1 MASKDSN
8 STNIK
13 DWLKLNLLDFANGND
28 LEILLIELKFL
39 KDTLPEQF
47 RSELKDEYRTLSE
60 WIKTLDVDSN
70 LTKTHE
76 LQIYENGIAHKVFLE
91 NIRKPHLHLKEL
103 YLITF
108 LIYRADSS
116 KINTIRA
123 VYFFLCLR
131 MVELTDYDSRIETT
145 LDECRFLTNKTREF
159 LVPFLP
165 DVTQSKNLQDI
176 KERLIQTQ
184 EDDNYTRWLNR
195 SPKTFELE
203 VRRYKNK
210 LLSAGASL
218 FSSDAQFEINERIA
232 KYLYEYILPL
242 ENYFKND
249 SGITRVTTETHKII
263 TILQDKDDITGNTVS
278 DLTYISENTS
288 EENGFEDRERQDDE
302 EQSFEQVSFE
312 QPTNYYLDKI
322 RAEQQV
328 NCRHQRT
335 LSQVT
340 DVNVAHADEIQVL
353 VKYLLRNLMSLDLRR
368 INDNENSEKKPS
380 NIEYDL
386 DHQAS
391 LYLLIVLLTGSPQ
404 SLISE
409 DLKKSYLCYRYP
421 LEFTPTRSKAQESWD
436 SKLYAENSS
445 ILHLIYPTVIGDIHY
460 YLLHDISIKD
470 LEEIRNKANENL
482 KALNK
487 KSKTRLTINKIKN
500 YLEHFL
506 IHSGRDHALINVL
519 ISKPIHHSSALPY
532 FNVSQLDLFLC
543 QDDFNEHLYE
553 ITFDKVNDES
563 KKNQEYLFFKLP
575 DDKEINYWD
584 KQIGSVLAVQE
595 GRLTSIVSDL
605 ITRINSSLL
614 DRNTLNSRSIVDLH
628 NTFTDYLYILLSVS
642 SGYRPVR
649 EPFGRLIDIDVRTKK
664 YFISDKENRQH
675 TRGRYIYLPDIAN
688 HQIQQYIKYL
698 KTNVFILNN
707 LDNSLCDI
715 YSNILAS
722 NIGLISY
729 LKLDE
734 KTNTIT
740 EVSLTQTFIQERL
753 SRILELPSN
762 WHRHFIRSYKSPEV
776 GIFSAKSS
784 SSLSD
789 SFGHD
794 VIGAWMGHADELGF
808 DYYDKHSGLKRSEL
822 RRFADE
828 LNGIIEYNGFRV
840 ISLETR

>member
-1 MASKDSN
+1 MANKDSN

-60 WIKTLDVDSN
+60 WIKTLDVNSN

-91 NIRKPHLHLKEL
+91 NIRKPHLHLKDL

-108 LIYRADSS
+108 LIHRADSS

-165 DVTQSKNLQDI
+165 DVTELKSLKDI
-176 KERLIQTQ
+176 EEFLINAQQ
-184 EDDNYTRWLNR
+184 NDSYTRWLDKR
-195 SPKTFELE
+195 PLTFDFEIQK
-203 VRRYKNK
+203 YKNR
-210 LLSAGASL
+210 LLSKETSL
-218 FSSDAQFEINERIA
+218 SSVEAQFEINERIA
-232 KYLYEYILPL
+232 KYLYEYILPI

-263 TILQDKDDITGNTVS
+263 SILQDKDDITGNTVS
-278 DLTYISENTS
+278 DLTYISENAS
-288 EENGFEDRERQDDE
+288 EANGFEDQERQDDE
-302 EQSFEQVSFE
+302 EQSFEQVNFE

-340 DVNVAHADEIQVL
+340 DVNVAHADEVQIL
-353 VKYLLRNLMSLDLRR
+353 VTYLLNSLMSLDIRS
-368 INDNENSEKKPS
+368 INADNNDEQGTL

-386 DHQAS
+386 DHQTS
-391 LYLLIVLLTGSPQ
+391 LYLLIILLTGRSEL
-404 SLISE
+404 LISE
-409 DLKKSYLCYRYP
+409 DFRESYLCYRYP
-421 LEFTPTRSKAQESWD
+421 LEFAPTRSKVQENWD
-436 SKLYAENSS
+436 SKLCADNTSTLNLFYPIAVGNIYS
-445 ILHLIYPTVIGDIHY
+445 HL
-460 YLLHDISIKD
+460 LRNISTKV
-470 LEEIRNKANENL
+470 LEEVKQKASEAL
-482 KALNK
+482 KAINK
-487 KSKTRLTINKIKN
+487 KSKTRLTFNKVKN
-500 YLEHFL
+500 YLEHYL
-506 IHSGRDHALINVL
+506 IQSGRDQALVNVL

-543 QDDFNEHLYE
+543 QYDFNEHLYD
-553 ITFDKVNDES
+553 IAFNTVSDES
-563 KKNQEYLFFKLP
+563 KCNEEYQFFELP
-575 DDKEINYWD
+575 DERVTGYWD
-584 KQIGSVLAVQE
+584 KQIGSVLAIRE
-595 GRLTSIVSDL
+595 SRLTSIVSDL
-605 ITRINSSLL
+605 ITQINSALW
-614 DRNTLNSRSIVDLH
+614 DKKTLNPRSIVDLH
-628 NTFTDYLYILLSVS
+628 NIFTDYLYVLLSVS

-649 EPFGRLIDIDVRTKK
+649 EPFGRLVDIDVRTKK

-688 HQIQQYIKYL
+688 QQIEQYIKYL
-698 KTNVFILNN
+698 KSNAFILNS
-707 LDNSLCDI
+707 LGNSLGDI
-715 YSNILAS
+715 YSDILDS
-722 NIGLISY
+722 NIGLITY

-740 EVSLTQTFIQERL
+740 EVSLTKTFIHGRL
-753 SRILELPSN
+753 SKILDLPSN
-762 WHRHFIRSYKSPEV
+762 WHRHFIRSYKSLEV
-776 GIFSAKSS
+776 GIFSAKPN
-784 SSLSD
+784 SSLSN

-808 DYYDKHSGLKRSEL
+808 DYYDKHSGLRRSEL
-822 RRFADE
+822 RRFSDE
-828 LNGIIEYNGFRV
+828 LNGIIKYNGFKV

>member
-1 MASKDSN
+1 MANKDSN

-13 DWLKLNLLDFANGND
+13 DWLKLNLLDFANGNE

-47 RSELKDEYRTLSE
+47 RSELKNEYRALSE
-60 WIKTLDVDSN
+60 WIKTLQVDSS
-70 LTKTHE
+70 LTKTYE
-76 LQIYENGIAHKVFLE
+76 LQIYENAIDHKMFLK

-108 LIYRADSS
+108 LIHRADSS

-131 MVELTDYDSRIETT
+131 MVELTDYDSRIENT

-159 LVPFLP
+159 LVHFLP
-165 DVTQSKNLQDI
+165 DVTELKSLKDI
-176 KERLIQTQ
+176 EEFLINAQQ
-184 EDDNYTRWLNR
+184 NDSYTRWLDEH
-195 SPKTFELE
+195 PLTFDFEIQK
-203 VRRYKNK
+203 YKNR
-210 LLSAGASL
+210 LLSKETL
-218 FSSDAQFEINERIA
+218 LSSVEAQFEINERIA
-232 KYLYEYILPL
+232 KYLYEYILPI

-288 EENGFEDRERQDDE
+288 EENGFEDQERQDDE

-340 DVNVAHADEIQVL
+340 DVNVAHADEIKIL
-353 VKYLLRNLMSLDLRR
+353 VKYLLRHLMSLDLRR
-368 INDNENSEKKPS
+368 INDNENSEQKPS
-380 NIEYDL
+380 NIEYNL

-391 LYLLIVLLTGSPQ
+391 LYLLIVLLTGRPQ
-404 SLISE
+404 LLISE

-553 ITFDKVNDES
+553 ITFNKVNDES
-563 KKNQEYLFFKLP
+563 KNNQEYLFFKLP
-575 DDKEINYWD
+575 DDREINYWD

-595 GRLTSIVSDL
+595 GCLTSIVSDL
-605 ITRINSSLL
+605 ITQINSALW
-614 DRNTLNSRSIVDLH
+614 DKKTLNPRSIVDLH
-628 NTFTDYLYILLSVS
+628 NIFTDYLYVLLSVS

-649 EPFGRLIDIDVRTKK
+649 EPFGRLVDIDVRTKK

-688 HQIQQYIKYL
+688 QQIEQYIKYL
-698 KTNVFILNN
+698 KSNAFILNS
-707 LDNSLCDI
+707 LGNSLGDI
-715 YSNILAS
+715 YSDILDS
-722 NIGLISY
+722 NIGLITY

-740 EVSLTQTFIQERL
+740 EVSLTKTFIHGRL
-753 SRILELPSN
+753 SKILDLPSN
-762 WHRHFIRSYKSPEV
+762 WHRHFIRSYKSLEV
-776 GIFSAKSS
+776 GIFSAKTN
-784 SSLSD
+784 SSLSN

-808 DYYDKHSGLKRSEL
+808 DYYDKHSGLRRSEL
-822 RRFADE
+822 RRFSDE

-840 ISLETR
+840 MSLETR

>member
-1 MASKDSN
+1 MANKDSN

-60 WIKTLDVDSN
+60 WIKTLDVNSN

-91 NIRKPHLHLKEL
+91 NIRKPHLHLKDL

-108 LIYRADSS
+108 LIHRADSS

-391 LYLLIVLLTGSPQ
+391 LYLLIVLLTGRPQ
-404 SLISE
+404 LLISE

-575 DDKEINYWD
+575 DDREINYWD

-628 NTFTDYLYILLSVS
+628 NTFTDYLYILLSVCS
-642 SGYRPVR
+642 
-649 EPFGRLIDIDVRTKK
+649 
-664 YFISDKENRQH
+664 
-675 TRGRYIYLPDIAN
+675 
-688 HQIQQYIKYL
+688 
-698 KTNVFILNN
+698 
-707 LDNSLCDI
+707 
-715 YSNILAS
+715 
-722 NIGLISY
+722 
-729 LKLDE
+729 
-734 KTNTIT
+734 
-740 EVSLTQTFIQERL
+740 
-753 SRILELPSN
+753 
-762 WHRHFIRSYKSPEV
+762 
-776 GIFSAKSS
+776 
-784 SSLSD
+784 
-789 SFGHD
+789 
-794 VIGAWMGHADELGF
+794 
-808 DYYDKHSGLKRSEL
+808 
-822 RRFADE
+822 
-828 LNGIIEYNGFRV
+828 GIIKSDHV
-840 ISLETR
+840 